1 MMNWDRLLSGTRL
14 YFSRE
19 SKQFEWRTQTAGDQR
34 SEFYRDGDRVLFSS
48 AFRRLHDKTQV
59 YPMPENDLVHSRL
72 THSVEV
78 ASIGRTIARH
88 VGKEIVREHESD
100 IPEAGRK
107 TFSADIGDVVYAA
120 CLAHDIGNPP
130 FGHSGETAIG
140 EYFQSL
146 FSSNRL
152 LASQLSDREKQ
163 DFLNFDGNVQGFRLL
178 TRLQDDDDEG
188 LGLTAATIA
197 AFCKYPREAGDD
209 IRNNRN
215 YAVAAKEPQR
225 IDPGN
230 ESKIED
236 IAAKKHGC
244 SQEDREQL
252 RLIASA
258 VGLIERKFPG
268 KQKSTKQGANDQPLC
283 FSRHPLVFL
292 VEAADN
298 ISYLIL
304 DLEDGIRLNYANEDV
319 SFGLLRDLAK
329 VANDDPRAKSLVYLR
344 GRAIAQLRQEVCG
357 KYIENYRKIMDGDF
371 FDELSLVIE
380 SRKQLEAIEK
390 HTITNCYN
398 HRYVDE
404 IALAGGRV
412 LRELLEEL
420 IPAFIADQRAMTNRH
435 TMLLR
440 MIGKNSVNAAS
451 IYARILRAMDYVA
464 GMTDG
469 FASSLYRRLSGI
481 DMSSSIR

>member
-1 MMNWDRLLSGTRL
+1 MMNWDQLLSSNRL

-19 SKQFEWRTQTAGDQR
+19 SKKFEWRTQTNGDQR

-78 ASIGRTIARH
+78 ASIGRTIARS
-88 VGKEIVREHESD
+88 VGLEIVAKYASD
-100 IPEAGRK
+100 ITEVRRNA
-107 TFSADIGDVVYAA
+107 FSADIGDIVYAA

-130 FGHSGETAIG
+130 FGHSGEAAIG
-140 EYFQSL
+140 EYFQAL
-146 FSSNRL
+146 FSNNRL

-163 DFLNFDGNVQGFRLL
+163 DFLNFDGNMQGFRLL

-188 LGLTAATIA
+188 LGLTAATLA

-225 IDPGN
+225 IDSSN
-230 ESKIED
+230 KSKIED

-244 SQEDREQL
+244 SQEDCEQL
-252 RLIASA
+252 RTIASM
-258 VGLIERKFPG
+258 VGLIKRQFPG
-268 KQKSTKQGANDQPLC
+268 KQRSNNPGANDHPLC
-283 FSRHPLVFL
+283 FSRHPLAFL

-304 DLEDGIRLNYANEDV
+304 DLEDGIRLKYADKNV
-319 SFGLLRDLAK
+319 SFGLLRELAE
-329 VANDDPRAKSLVYLR
+329 VANSDPRAESLVYLR
-344 GRAIAQLRQEVCG
+344 GRAIARLRQEVCE
-357 KYIENYRKIMDGDF
+357 KYIENYQKIMHGDF
-371 FDELSLVIE
+371 FDELSLVIG
-380 SRKQLEAIEK
+380 SRDRLEAIEK
-390 HTITNCYN
+390 HTRINCYH

-404 IALAGGRV
+404 IALAGGKV